1 MKLNQRIALTCVLA
15 ASVALS
21 HAQSVPDYAPFFS
34 AIVVSDVEQS
44 SVWYKNVF
52 GLTVK
57 EKMNDPNN
65 VYKIVIMESANR
77 SMQLELLELKGSL
90 SRKLL
95 TDGKPSGTE
104 IQGHFKIGFKVADID
119 QWLKHL
125 SQLKIT
131 VSQVWTNESTK
142 KRNFTVSDPDGN
154 LIQFFD

>member
-1 MKLNQRIALTCVLA
+1 MKLNQVITLICLLA
-15 ASVALS
+15 ASITS
-21 HAQSVPDYAPFFS
+21 SYAQAPDYTPFFS

-52 GLTVK
+52 GLNVK

-65 VYKIVIMESANR
+65 AYKIVIMESANR

-90 SRKLL
+90 SRKPL
-95 TDGKPSGTE
+95 TDGKPAGTQ
-104 IQGHFKIGFKVADID
+104 IQGHFKIGYKVVDID

-125 SQLKIT
+125 SQLKID

-142 KRNFTVSDPDGN
+142 KRNFIISDPDGN